1 MSLFRSEVVAE
12 RTAPSWGAVVVSQAP
27 ALKWASLALVLAA
40 GAGLAAVLSLEY
52 ARKVRVSGYLEPRA
66 GIAEVT
72 APASGRIAALKVGEE
87 EQVRA
92 GQVLAVL
99 DHDRHSEQGR
109 QVHLQEASY
118 LRTSLRRLEQRAL
131 ADAEKLNSE
140 RRSLQEEL
148 DHLTGEQAALQEELA
163 LASEQKTLL
172 HLAEERLFKLMREG
186 LAASAS
192 YEQGRQRTLVAAQ
205 GEIQIERTLAA
216 NARQTAQA
224 REALVRIDREREAR
238 QLAADQERADLSRQL
253 ARLGEQRQT
262 AVVAP
267 MNGVVT
273 FVQFGVGDHVAAE
286 WVLMTVTPDD
296 STIDLVLLAGA
307 NAATDM
313 AVGDE
318 VRFKALSG
326 HRRRNPIG
334 AAVVRELSQTPQKPH
349 QLRSWVAV
357 NGPVF
362 RARAEVAKFP
372 DDFPKR
378 SGMQVDAFVVT
389 KSRTLWRW
397 LLTPLLDALEGL

>member
-12 RTAPSWGAVVVSQAP
+12 RTAPSWGTVVVSQAP

-40 GAGLAAVLSLEY
+40 IAGLAAVLSLEY
-52 ARKVRVSGYLEPRA
+52 ARKVRVGGYLEPRA

-72 APASGRIAALKVGEE
+72 APTAGRIAVLNVKEE
-87 EQVRA
+87 DQVRT

-99 DHDRHSEQGR
+99 DHDRYSEQGR

-118 LRTSLRRLEQRAL
+118 LRTSLQRLERRRL
-131 ADAEKLNSE
+131 ADAEKLNSDRRDLRKQLQHLHEE
-140 RRSLQEEL
+140 RQ
-148 DHLTGEQAALQEELA
+148 ALQEELRLAGEQSA
-163 LASEQKTLL
+163 LLR
-172 HLAEERLFKLMREG
+172 LAEERLLKLLRQG

-192 YEQGRQRTLVAAQ
+192 YEQGRQRTLAAAQ
-205 GEIQIERTLAA
+205 GEIQIERSLAA
-216 NARQTAQA
+216 NARQSAQTQ
-224 REALVRIDREREAR
+224 EALLRIDREREAQ

-262 AVVAP
+262 AIVAP
-267 MNGVVT
+267 MSGVVT
-273 FVQFGVGDHVAAE
+273 FVQFGVGDRITAE
-286 WVLMTVTPDD
+286 GVLMTVTPHEGA
-296 STIDLVLLAGA
+296 IDLVLLAGP

-318 VRFKALSG
+318 VRFKALGG

-372 DDFPKR
+372 DDFPRR

-397 LLTPLLDALEGL
+397 LLTPLLDALEDL

>member
-27 ALKWASLALVLAA
+27 TLKWASLALVLAA

-172 HLAEERLFKLMREG
+172 RLAEERLFKLMREG

-192 YEQGRQRTLVAAQ
+192 YEQGRQRTLAAAQ

-238 QLAADQERADLSRQL
+238 RLAADQERADLSRQL

-273 FVQFGVGDHVAAE
+273 FMQFGVGDHVAAE

>member
-172 HLAEERLFKLMREG
+172 RLAEERLFKLMREG

-192 YEQGRQRTLVAAQ
+192 YEQGRQRTLAAAQ

-273 FVQFGVGDHVAAE
+273 FMQFGVGDHVAAE

>member
-172 HLAEERLFKLMREG
+172 RLAEERLFKLMREG

-192 YEQGRQRTLVAAQ
+192 YEQGRQRTLAAAQ

-238 QLAADQERADLSRQL
+238 RLAADQERADLSRQL

-273 FVQFGVGDHVAAE
+273 FMQFGVGDHVAAE